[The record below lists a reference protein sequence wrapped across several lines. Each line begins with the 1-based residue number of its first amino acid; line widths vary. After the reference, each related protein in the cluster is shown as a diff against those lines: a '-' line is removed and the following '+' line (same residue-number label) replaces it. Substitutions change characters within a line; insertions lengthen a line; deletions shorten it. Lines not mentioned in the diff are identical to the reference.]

1 MSDAANVS
9 TTENYG
15 DSGLNAKPQRKG
27 EGLGPFAT
35 SRPSSSSSSSCYSS
49 SFSSI
54 FVALPSELQL
64 HAGAHVRAGSWVEL
78 EMNRTQQAQSS
89 SPAGPAPGL
98 LPLPQVEEEEAV
110 VGGLEHV
117 PSSSSIHNGDME
129 KILLDAQHESS
140 RSNSSCDSPP
150 RPHSPQDEGQII
162 FDVDTTGRRDSQS
175 EEDVLDKERDMDI
188 LMKDADWVADWS
200 SRPENI
206 PPKEFHFRHPRRS
219 VMLSM
224 RKTGAMKKGGIFSG
238 EFLKVFIPS
247 LLLSHILALG
257 LGSLQVRP
265 PALRNRLKAAAVQ
278 LEKDRTE
285 GEEEREKEWL

>member
-1 MSDAANVS
+1 MSDAANVTS
-9 TTENYG
+9 TESNG
-15 DSGLNAKPQRKG
+15 DSGLN
-27 EGLGPFAT
+27 
-35 SRPSSSSSSSCYSS
+35 
-49 SFSSI
+49 
-54 FVALPSELQL
+54 
-64 HAGAHVRAGSWVEL
+64 GSWVEL
-78 EMNRTQQAQSS
+78 EMNRVQVQEL
-89 SPAGPAPGL
+89 P
-98 LPLPQVEEEEAV
+98 LPLPQVEEEEAL

-150 RPHSPQDEGQII
+150 RPHSPQDAGQII
-162 FDVDTTGRRDSQS
+162 FDVDMIGRRDSQS
-175 EEDVLDKERDMDI
+175 EEDILDKERDMDI

-219 VMLSM
+219 VTLSM
-224 RKTGAMKKGGIFSG
+224 RKTGAMKKGGIFSA

-257 LGSLQVRP
+257 LGVYIGKRLTTP
-265 PALRNRLKAAAVQ
+265 PASSF
-278 LEKDRTE
+278 
-285 GEEEREKEWL
+285 

>member
-1 MSDAANVS
+1 MSDAANAS
-9 TTENYG
+9 ATDNNGE
-15 DSGLNAKPQRKG
+15 LN
-27 EGLGPFAT
+27 
-35 SRPSSSSSSSCYSS
+35 
-49 SFSSI
+49 
-54 FVALPSELQL
+54 
-64 HAGAHVRAGSWVEL
+64 GSWVEL
-78 EMNRTQQAQSS
+78 EMHRGASAPSDPPSS
-89 SPAGPAPGL
+89 SGTPLLPL
-98 LPLPQVEEEEAV
+98 LPLPQVEEEEEAMG
-110 VGGLEHV
+110 GGLEHV

-162 FDVDTTGRRDSQS
+162 FDVDARRDSQS
-175 EEDVLDKERDMDI
+175 ETDSLEKERDMDI

-219 VMLSM
+219 VTLSM
-224 RKTGAMKKGGIFSG
+224 RKTGAMKKGGIFSA

-257 LGSLQVRP
+257 LGVYIGKRLTTP
-265 PALRNRLKAAAVQ
+265 P
-278 LEKDRTE
+278 TSSF
-285 GEEEREKEWL
+285 

>member
-1 MSDAANVS
+1 MSAAADAANVS
-9 TTENYG
+9 AQDPSG
-15 DSGLNAKPQRKG
+15 DSGLN
-27 EGLGPFAT
+27 
-35 SRPSSSSSSSCYSS
+35 
-49 SFSSI
+49 
-54 FVALPSELQL
+54 
-64 HAGAHVRAGSWVEL
+64 GSWVEL
-78 EMNRTQQAQSS
+78 EMNRAHQGQSS
-89 SPAGPAPGL
+89 QAGL
-98 LPLPQVEEEEAV
+98 LPLPQVEEEEEAM

-150 RPHSPQDEGQII
+150 RPHTPQDEGQII
-162 FDVDTTGRRDSQS
+162 FDVDVSSRRDSQS
-175 EEDVLDKERDMDI
+175 EEDILEKERDMDI

-219 VMLSM
+219 VTLSM
-224 RKTGAMKKGGIFSG
+224 RKTGAMKKGGIFSA

-257 LGSLQVRP
+257 LGVYIGKRLTMP
-265 PALRNRLKAAAVQ
+265 PASSF
-278 LEKDRTE
+278 
-285 GEEEREKEWL
+285 

>member
-1 MSDAANVS
+1 MSDAANAAARDNNG
-9 TTENYG
+9 E
-15 DSGLNAKPQRKG
+15 LN
-27 EGLGPFAT
+27 
-35 SRPSSSSSSSCYSS
+35 
-49 SFSSI
+49 
-54 FVALPSELQL
+54 
-64 HAGAHVRAGSWVEL
+64 GSWVEL
-78 EMNRTQQAQSS
+78 EMHRGTSGPSDPSS
-89 SPAGPAPGL
+89 SSGTPL
-98 LPLPQVEEEEAV
+98 LPLPQVEEEEEAMA
-110 VGGLEHV
+110 GGLEHV

-162 FDVDTTGRRDSQS
+162 FDVDARRDSQS
-175 EEDVLDKERDMDI
+175 EEDSLDKERDMDI

-219 VMLSM
+219 VTLSM
-224 RKTGAMKKGGIFSG
+224 RKTGAMKKGGIFSA

-257 LGSLQVRP
+257 LGVYIGKRLTTP
-265 PALRNRLKAAAVQ
+265 P
-278 LEKDRTE
+278 TSSF
-285 GEEEREKEWL
+285 